1 MSCNYR
7 CCWSFDLFRAETRV
21 ADCGCSRHCPF
32 LKHSVSVQLFVGYNF
47 VFSAVAWQTDS
58 STSNSDPQTV
68 WTGYSVHFLHRQQ
81 APSAILF
88 PSSSSKQALDFRCA
102 HPGHDQSGLLCIW
115 TAEDNRPLFGAAFI
129 LYSLCLIMW
138 SSNKGSHFQFVFCFF
153 FKQVTAFSWLLH
165 CSYRHKSDGWK
176 RSFEDLHTV
185 TLFISGAT
193 HTHENTT
200 HTVLKASKLHLSNGK
215 FDKTWHEQVNWTQ
228 KNLLRQVYLFR
239 MSYLSVRL
247 TGITYTYNHL
257 IELIDFGNDHN
268 YLKQ

>member
-138 SSNKGSHFQFVFCFF
+138 SSNKGSHFQFCFLNKLLPSADYF
-153 FKQVTAFSWLLH
+153 TA
-165 CSYRHKSDGWK
+165 
-176 RSFEDLHTV
+176 
-185 TLFISGAT
+185 AT
-193 HTHENTT
+193 DTNQMDEKGR
-200 HTVLKASKLHLSNGK
+200 LRIC
-215 FDKTWHEQVNWTQ
+215 TQ
-228 KNLLRQVYLFR
+228 SLYL
-239 MSYLSVRL
+239 
-247 TGITYTYNHL
+247 
-257 IELIDFGNDHN
+257 
-268 YLKQ
+268 